1 MLSSVLKSPRAV
13 QVNISIMRTFV
24 RIRRALMNDAELA
37 LRIKDIERRQQEQD
51 ANIESI
57 FDAFN
62 RMLALPDPRASALA
76 ASNIEILIG
85 TLLRP
90 LHRKTRL
97 AAFDALVNAARHNE
111 AVARRVHARAREALK
126 LPNKKYP
133 KPELIGLI
141 GRVLAVCPGLASEAE
156 RPVVYRNGKAAA

>member
-1 MLSSVLKSPRAV
+1 MMLAYRV
-13 QVNISIMRTFV
+13 
-24 RIRRALMNDAELA
+24 
-37 LRIKDIERRQQEQD
+37 
-51 ANIESI
+51 
-57 FDAFN
+57 
-62 RMLALPDPRASALA
+62 LALPDPRASALA
-76 ASNIEILIG
+76 AHNIEILIG

-97 AAFDALVNAARHNE
+97 AAFDALVNAARHSE

-133 KPELIGLI
+133 KAELIGLI
-141 GRVLAVCPGLASEAE
+141 GRVLAVHPALASEAE